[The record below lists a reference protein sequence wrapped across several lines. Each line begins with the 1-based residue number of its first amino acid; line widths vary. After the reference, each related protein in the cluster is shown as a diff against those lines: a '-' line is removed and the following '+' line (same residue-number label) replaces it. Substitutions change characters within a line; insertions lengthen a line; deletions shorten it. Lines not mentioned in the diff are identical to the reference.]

1 MRRRS
6 IFSTLLILGVTFVA
20 VFGLLGYLLKQEP
33 QFYAGACRDGVGDQL
48 AASEL
53 LTRFGDVQNDIRT
66 TKAEWGSSFTATELN
81 AFFREHL
88 DRTDGLAE
96 LLPVGI
102 NSPRVT
108 IIEDRLQIATR
119 YRNAPFEFLNG
130 DFLSTV
136 LSVELKTW
144 VVSREQNTV
153 AVEVCGLWAGA
164 LPVSSQRYLDRVSD
178 AARKWNI
185 EITWYRNNGNPVGL
199 LRFYADQTRPSTFIR
214 TVKIADDKLTIGGR
228 SLLDAIAAPVANE
241 LQPMGTVT
249 KE

>member
-6 IFSTLLILGVTFVA
+6 VFLTLLILIVTFVA
-20 VFGLLGYLLKQEP
+20 VFGFLGYLLKQEP

-66 TKAEWGSSFTATELN
+66 ARAEWGSSFTAAELN

-88 DRTDGLAE
+88 DRSDGLAE
-96 LLPVGI
+96 LLPTGI

-108 IIEDRLQIATR
+108 IIGDRLQIATR
-119 YRNAPFEFLNG
+119 YQYAPFEFLEN

-136 LSVELKTW
+136 LSVELKMW
-144 VVSREQNTV
+144 VVSKEQNTV

-185 EITWYRNNGNPVGL
+185 DITWYRNNGNPVGL

-214 TVKIADDKLTIGGR
+214 TVKIAEDKLTIGGR
-228 SLLDAIAAPVANE
+228 SLLDAIAAPVATE